1 MASHAA
7 SFTTH
12 NLHGPDLYRTPHGTV
27 LQCACCDRLEVQFGR
42 FSVRM
47 GVDAFDD
54 LCRTVARAREEMQ
67 DPDRADRDA
76 WELSGGSKTIRLS
89 REDIRHLYTL
99 LAGAEAMRVLRES
112 LHAVAEGRMQ
122 QDRMPD
128 PTS

>member
-1 MASHAA
+1 
-7 SFTTH
+7 
-12 NLHGPDLYRTPHGTV
+12 
-27 LQCACCDRLEVQFGR
+27 
-42 FSVRM
+42 
-47 GVDAFDD
+47 
-54 LCRTVARAREEMQ
+54 
-67 DPDRADRDA
+67 
-76 WELSGGSKTIRLS
+76 LS